1 MLCRVLK
8 MDVEDIILLFSS
20 SWIVLS
26 AVMSKSIDV
35 FLTLSLI
42 GLLIALEIGSL
53 FLSKEQKENMKPLIE
68 ILLVAFVIIVLK
80 KVYEVLSG

>member
-1 MLCRVLK
+1 